1 MILITGTTGYI
12 GSEITKVLN
21 KKNIDYFGIDS
32 LIYSNKRNILNKK
45 NFKKLDIGSYKVIN
59 LIKKY
64 SVKTIIHCAAL
75 SYILDGEKNSSK
87 YIINNIKK
95 TKKFID
101 NCKKTN
107 VENFIFLSSSNV
119 YKDGP
124 KIFSENSVTKPK
136 NLYGKTKL
144 IIENY
149 LKKKNFKSLIIL
161 RLFNVIGLSNNFFIF
176 KFAKNDYQRLIFKL
190 NNPKAKFS
198 LNYKLINK
206 KKSFPERDFI
216 DIEDVVFI
224 ILKLANIVK
233 IKKINQIFNIGSGK
247 STSIIKIYEKFD
259 KLKKIKKK
267 NIKFKKISSKE
278 LSVTKANINKIKKF
292 LSWKPRF
299 VLIKSINST
308 LKFAR
313 Y

>member
-12 GSEITKVLN
+12 GSEITKALN
-21 KKNIDYFGIDS
+21 KKNLDYFGIDS
-32 LIYSNKRNILNKK
+32 LIYSNKKNILNKK
-45 NFKKLDIGSYKVIN
+45 NFKKLDIGSYKVKN

-64 SVKTIIHCAAL
+64 SLKTVIHCAAL
-75 SYILDGEKNSSK
+75 SYILDGEKNQSK
-87 YIINNIKK
+87 YISNNIKK
-95 TKKFID
+95 SKKFID
-101 NCKKTN
+101 TCKKAN

-136 NLYGKTKL
+136 NLYGKSKL

-149 LKKKNFKSLIIL
+149 LKSKSFKNLIIL
-161 RLFNVIGLSNNFFIF
+161 RLFNVIGLSSNFFIF
-176 KFAKNDYQRLIFKL
+176 KFVKNDYQRLFFKL
-190 NNPKAKFS
+190 NNPRAKIL
-198 LNYKLINK
+198 LNYKLVNK
-206 KKSFPERDFI
+206 QKSFPERDFI
-216 DIEDVVFI
+216 DIKDVVFI
-224 ILKLANIVK
+224 ILKLTNMIK

-247 STSIIKIYEKFD
+247 STSIIKIYEKFN

-278 LSVTKANINKIKKF
+278 LSITKANINKIKKF
-292 LSWKPRF
+292 LSWRPK
-299 VLIKSINST
+299 LSLNKSINST
-308 LKFAR
+308 SKFAR